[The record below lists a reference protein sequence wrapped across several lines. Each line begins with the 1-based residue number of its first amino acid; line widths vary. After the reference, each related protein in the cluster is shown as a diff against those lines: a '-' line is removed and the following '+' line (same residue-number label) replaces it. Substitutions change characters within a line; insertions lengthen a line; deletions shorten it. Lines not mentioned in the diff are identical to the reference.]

1 MSFAMPA
8 MPIPQRVLEL
18 EARFGIP
25 GIRLGNSADAFAFG
39 ETLEQVS
46 SAGSSPGS
54 GLGAQVAGSVDPG
67 FRGSVVDADGTLA
80 ADVPYADLFR
90 SAGAAHGIQPSVL
103 AAVAK
108 TESAFDP
115 RAVSHAG
122 AQGLM
127 QFMPATAADMGVDPF
142 DPASAIDGAARY
154 LSQNLRRFGSL
165 ELALAA
171 YNAGP
176 GAVQQHGG
184 IPPFAETQAYVP
196 KVLAAAGLTAST
208 PAFSTPTLP
217 TLTPLNQ
224 GSSQ

>member
-1 MSFAMPA
+1 MSISPPS
-8 MPIPQRVLEL
+8 MPIPSRVLEL
-18 EARFGIP
+18 EARFGA
-25 GIRLGNSADAFAFG
+25 RQTSLGHDADRFAFG
-39 ETLEQVS
+39 RSLDAANASAELSGGGVTTSVQSITLPAVRPVHV
-46 SAGSSPGS
+46 G
-54 GLGAQVAGSVDPG
+54 
-67 FRGSVVDADGTLA
+67 RVVNDDGTLA
-80 ADVPYADLFR
+80 DGVPYADLFR
-90 SAGAAHGIQPSVL
+90 AAGAEHGIQPSIL

-115 RAVSHAG
+115 QAVSHAG

-127 QFMPATAADMGVDPF
+127 QFMPATAAEMGVDPY

-176 GAVQQHGG
+176 GAVQKHGG

-196 KVLAAAGLTAST
+196 KVLAAAGMTGTEIAS
-208 PAFSTPTLP
+208 
-217 TLTPLNQ
+217 
-224 GSSQ
+224 